1 MRWLIRCPFRCL
13 IPIRMAM
20 NNRTRTLGV
29 LVVCLLLVA
38 LVARNPDVAVLMLI
52 FLVYLGIGILQS
64 PSRENIRLDAERAL
78 VHSQVNGRTE
88 VEVRLGIHN
97 RAATPVQLVINDDLQ
112 PGMERLDGESSGYVA
127 LRPGES
133 ARLSYR
139 FTARRGSYAWD
150 SISVVVSDP
159 LGLLETAL
167 ALPAHALAQVRP
179 HIQKFRAIPFRPHS
193 TLHAPGSIP
202 ARLGGSGTDFFG
214 VREYQPGDPLR
225 ALDWRQTARHPHK
238 LFTKEFEQE
247 EIAEVG
253 LILDARHRTELRV
266 GELSLFESGVGAAA
280 SLAEMFL
287 HQGHRLSLLVFG
299 RGISSVFP
307 GYGKQQLHRV
317 MNCLSSVEASPEGM
331 ASAFNYL
338 PIRMFPSRSLIIVI
352 SPLTSTD
359 KSLFL
364 RLRAMGY
371 QVVLISPDPL
381 DLALPVL
388 AVNPDDHPGKK
399 LAARAARIERHL
411 QLREIAQL
419 RVSVINW
426 PVRETLYPLV
436 CHALMQ
442 SRGQRV
448 RAGQIP

>member
-1 MRWLIRCPFRCL
+1 
-13 IPIRMAM
+13 M
-20 NNRTRTLGV
+20 NSKTRTLAA
-29 LVVCLLLVA
+29 LIVCLLLAA
-38 LVARNPDVAVLMLI
+38 LVTRNADVAALLPIVLA
-52 FLVYLGIGILQS
+52 YLGFGILQS
-64 PSRENIRLDAERAL
+64 PSRESVMLDAERTL
-78 VHSQVNGRTE
+78 IHSQVNGCTQ
-88 VEVRLGIHN
+88 VEVSLSIHN
-97 RAATPVQLVINDDLQ
+97 RSREPVQLVITEDLQ
-112 PGMERLDGESSGYVA
+112 PGMQRLDGESSGVMA
-127 LRPGES
+127 LLPGES
-133 ARLSYR
+133 AGLRYS
-139 FTARRGSYAWD
+139 FTAQRGTYSWD
-150 SISVVVSDP
+150 SIPVVLSDP
-159 LGLLETAL
+159 LGLIETAL
-167 ALPAHALAQVRP
+167 ALPASAQAQIRP
-179 HIQKFRAIPFRPHS
+179 RIQKFKAIPFRPHS

-225 ALDWRQTARHPHK
+225 SLDWRQTARRPDK

-247 EIAEVG
+247 EIAEIG
-253 LILDARHRTELRV
+253 LILDARHRTELRI
-266 GELSLFESGVGAAA
+266 GDQSLFESGVGAAA

-317 MNCLSSVEASPEGM
+317 MNCLSSVDASVEGF

-352 SPLTSTD
+352 SPLTPTD

-388 AVNPDDHPGKK
+388 ATSSGD
-399 LAARAARIERHL
+399 LRAARAARIERHL

-419 RVSVINW
+419 QVSVINW
-426 PVRETLYPLV
+426 PVRDALYPLV
-436 CHALMQ
+436 SHALMQ

-448 RAGQIP
+448 RARQNP